1 MAIIVHCPFCHQ
13 VLPEMRQECPHC
25 HCELPAGVVYA
36 LAAAF
41 GKPHLSPPLPPM
53 GHPPAHLQDASRAA
67 SVSALDIPPPSH
79 NSPLR
84 PWLAAALSLVCGLGQ
99 LYNGQVV
106 KGMLLMILG
115 TIAVVSLPLLVGKIL
130 TPMVWGYAIIDAF
143 LVARR
148 TLELPSSRK
157 L

>member
-1 MAIIVHCPFCHQ
+1 MAIIVHCPYCHQ
-13 VLPEMRQECPHC
+13 PLQEMQQACAHC
-25 HCELPAGVVYA
+25 NCELPAGVVYA

-41 GKPHLSPPLPPM
+41 GKPSLSPPLPSM
-53 GHPPAHLQDASRAA
+53 GGPPVHLRQAPPAVSVAGPEAHPP
-67 SVSALDIPPPSH
+67 PH

-115 TIAVVSLPLLVGKIL
+115 TTAVVSLSLFIGKVL
-130 TPMVWGYAIIDAF
+130 ALMVWGYAIIDAF

-148 TLELPSSRK
+148 TPELPSSRK

>member
-1 MAIIVHCPFCHQ
+1 MAIIVHCPYCHQ
-13 VLPEMRQECPHC
+13 PLQEMRQECAHC

-41 GKPHLSPPLPPM
+41 GKPHLPPLLSPV
-53 GHPPAHLQDASRAA
+53 GRPPAHLQEAPPTV
-67 SVSALDIPPPSH
+67 SVSAPEVHPPSH

-84 PWLAAALSLVCGLGQ
+84 PWLAVVLSLVCGLGQ

-115 TIAVVSLPLLVGKIL
+115 TTAVVSLPLLIGKIL
-130 TPMVWGYAIIDAF
+130 ALMVWGYAIIDAF

-148 TLELPSSRK
+148 TPEVPASHK
-157 L
+157 M

>member
-1 MAIIVHCPFCHQ
+1 MAIIVHCPYCHQ
-13 VLPEMRQECPHC
+13 PLQEMRQECAHC
-25 HCELPAGVVYA
+25 DCELPAGVVYA

-41 GKPHLSPPLPPM
+41 GKLPLTPPLSPM
-53 GHPPAHLQDASRAA
+53 RRPPAHLQEGSPT
-67 SVSALDIPPPSH
+67 VSTSGPEAYPPSH
-79 NSPLR
+79 NRPLR

-115 TIAVVSLPLLVGKIL
+115 TTAVVSLPLLIGKIL
-130 TPMVWGYAIIDAF
+130 TLMVWGYAIIDAF

-148 TLELPSSRK
+148 TPELPLSRK
-157 L
+157 S